1 MTIQKGEYTHIG
13 NRPVNEDSYSCVIKD
28 AASVYAVL
36 CDGLGAH
43 GGGSTASQIA
53 VKRMSQCGSVEGLP
67 TAEQIAGCIQAANQE
82 ILANQTEQC
91 QMRTTLVFLAVS
103 GQRAVWAHVGD
114 SRLYHFC
121 DGELVDYTLDHS
133 VPQVQVKTGELS
145 RDGIRFSPD
154 RNLLLR
160 AVGTEDLRPEIHAP
174 ISLTPGRHAFLL
186 CSDGFWE
193 YVSDEEIR
201 MDLYKSATAQEWIDY
216 LRCRGEMRKKGSI
229 DNNTAVAI
237 YLNV

>member
-13 NRPVNEDSYSCVIKD
+13 NRPVNEDSYCCVVKSS
-28 AASVYAVL
+28 ASAYAVL

-53 VKRMSQCGSVEGLP
+53 VKRMSQCGCVEGLP
-67 TAEQIAGCIQAANQE
+67 TKEQVAACIQAANQE
-82 ILANQTEQC
+82 ILSNQTESC
-91 QMRTTLVFLAVS
+91 QMRTTLVFLAVT
-103 GQRAVWAHVGD
+103 GNQAIWAHVGD
-114 SRLYHFC
+114 SRLYHFSN
-121 DGELVDYTLDHS
+121 GELADYTLDHS
-133 VPQVQVKTGELS
+133 VPQVQVKTGELT

-160 AVGTEDLRPEIHAP
+160 AVGTQDLRPEIHDP
-174 ISLTPGRHAFLL
+174 VTLQPGRHAFLL

-193 YVSDEEIR
+193 YVSDAEIW
-201 MDLYKSATAQEWIDY
+201 MDLQKSATPQEWIDY
-216 LRCRGEMRKKGSI
+216 LRCRGEMRKKGPI

-237 YLNV
+237 FLDL